1 MATKTAA
8 PPAIPIPASGR
19 LGALLRVPVD
29 YLLEMYVND
38 VIVNMIALPHAPQ
51 NLSQSRTSATALTH
65 TLGEVVREITRNHR
79 TDIVLK
85 GVSGV
90 AARSG
95 QNRDGGVALLGGRA
109 ILEEFDR
116 FLDAYQSRAAVDSD
130 ATFLVYRSLNEG
142 YAFRVEPI
150 EFRWAEDS
158 ERHRLSYEWELRL
171 EAYAGAPASPRPSIL
186 SPLTE
191 TVKAASQYVAL
202 AGGGVVLAQN
212 AIKNTHA
219 ELEEA
224 RALLRTVADVVRILG
239 ETAKNANGVSQFF
252 SRDLPATWAS
262 LATAYARA
270 RRDADELLGLGDAT
284 YSAELV
290 PYYALSSAGLIG
302 ARKADLDAAGDPTRI
317 ETRDASA
324 SERPRFSRT
333 VRVRAGESAQSIAA
347 RAYGDASRWREIVA
361 HNDMRDATHHAD
373 GRPLRA
379 GDELAIPF
387 STSTSDDL
395 GLPQDLYG
403 RDLRVDSSGDLVI
416 AGDDLATID
425 GRGNLEQALALRL
438 TSDQG
443 GSWMLPRYGLPVS
456 VGAALTERVAAYCA
470 SHVVEQ
476 LTADARVDDVHNVVV
491 SEEQP
496 TALVIR
502 ATVVPLGGASI
513 ELITPIG

>member
-1 MATKTAA
+1 MSTKTTA
-8 PPAIPIPASGR
+8 PPAIPTPASGR

-38 VIVNMIALPHAPQ
+38 VIVSMLALPNAPQ
-51 NLSQSRTSATALTH
+51 SVSQSRASATALTH
-65 TLGEVVREITRNHR
+65 TLGDVVREISRNHR

-90 AARSG
+90 ATRSG
-95 QNRDGGVALLGGRA
+95 QNREGGVALLGGRT

-130 ATFLVYRSLNEG
+130 STFLVYRSLNEG
-142 YAFRVEPI
+142 YAFRVEPV
-150 EFRWAEDS
+150 EFGWAEDS

-186 SPLTE
+186 SPVTE
-191 TVKAASQYVAL
+191 AVKAASQYVAV
-202 AGGGVVLAQN
+202 AGGGIALAQN
-212 AIKNTHA
+212 GIKNTHA

-224 RALLRTVADVVRILG
+224 RALLRTIADVVDIVG
-239 ETAKNANGVSQFF
+239 ETAQNANGVSLFF
-252 SRDLPATWAS
+252 SRDLPATWAT
-262 LATAYARA
+262 LAASYARA
-270 RRDADELLGLGDAT
+270 RRDADELLGLDDET
-284 YSAELV
+284 YSAELI
-290 PYYALSSAGLIG
+290 PYLALSSAGLIG

-333 VRVRAGESAQSIAA
+333 VRVRAGESAQSIAS
-347 RAYGDASRWREIVA
+347 RAYGDSSRWREIVA
-361 HNDMRDATHHAD
+361 HNHMRDATHHAD

-379 GDELAIPF
+379 GDELSIPYAP
-387 STSTSDDL
+387 STSDDL
-395 GLPQDLYG
+395 GVPSDLYG
-403 RDLRVDSSGDLVI
+403 RDLRVDSSGDLVL
-416 AGDDLATID
+416 AGDDLATIE
-425 GRGNLEQALALRL
+425 GSRNLEQALRLRL

-443 GSWMLPRYGLPVS
+443 SSWMFPRYGLPVS

-476 LTADARVDDVHNVVV
+476 LTADARVDDVHNVIV
-491 SEEQP
+491 SED
-496 TALVIR
+496 TTTLAVS
-502 ATVVPLGGASI
+502 ATVVPLGGAPI
-513 ELITPIG
+513 ALITPIG